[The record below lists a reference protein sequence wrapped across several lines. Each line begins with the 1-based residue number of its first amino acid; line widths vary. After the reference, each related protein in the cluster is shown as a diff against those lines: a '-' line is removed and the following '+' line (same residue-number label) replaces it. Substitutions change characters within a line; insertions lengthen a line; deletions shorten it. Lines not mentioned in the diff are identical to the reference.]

1 MATACTIDFDNSDNG
16 SFQLICDKDSNI
28 KWIHVLTSKGDVTYL
43 YQGDTYSYSDMYYNW
58 YIIAEAVSS
67 SSPDNE
73 YKREYKIIGVFTK
86 NSEYLVGI
94 FLTANGY
101 NKLKMNYGEITTIRI
116 ADIES
121 TKINNDYS
129 CIFNTASDIDVENA
143 STTFIEINGKVL
155 NYSLSGNVA
164 YINDNTGRMQCDEG
178 IIKYIFNLSTDVI
191 SDSNK
196 SINSNYEISL
206 GNMVIIFNS
215 VTNEICAVIVLNNR
229 DKTIYTYS
237 INTHNIYQRPNL
249 TSPGSTT
256 GFQINEVDIQ
266 GYYTVNISYPDGAD
280 IDVTN
285 TEV

>member
-43 YQGDTYSYSDMYYNW
+43 YSGDTYSYSDMYYNW

>member
-16 SFQLICDKDSNI
+16 SFQLICDKDSDI
-28 KWIHVLTSKGDVTYL
+28 KWIHVLTSKGDITYI
-43 YQGDTYSYSDMYYNW
+43 YPGNTYSYSDMYYNW
-58 YIIAEAVSS
+58 YIIAEAVTG
-67 SSPDNE
+67 SSPDN
-73 YKREYKIIGVFTK
+73 EYKIIGVFTK
-86 NSEYLVGI
+86 NSDYLVGL

-164 YINDNTGRMQCDEG
+164 YINDNTCRMQCDEG

-191 SDSNK
+191 SDSNE
-196 SINSNYEISL
+196 SINSNYEISW

-229 DKTIYTYS
+229 DKTLYTYH

-249 TSPGSTT
+249 SSPGSTT
-256 GFQINEVDIQ
+256 GFQINELDIQ

>member
-28 KWIHVLTSKGDVTYL
+28 KWIHVLTSKGDVTYI
-43 YQGDTYSYSDMYYNW
+43 YPGNTYSYSDMYYNW

-73 YKREYKIIGVFTK
+73 YKIEYKIIGVFTK

-94 FLTANGY
+94 FLTTNGY

-285 TEV
+285 TEA